1 MRVKVFSILVFTV
14 LFAACGSGEEAPV
27 DESRAEQAPS
37 AVEAVRAERGF
48 LVETIESAG
57 LISGIKEAVVVS
69 ETTGII
75 EEVQFA
81 LGQKVSI
88 GDLLVQ
94 VDDTIEKLNMEQAE
108 HQYETAMIDLNA
120 KEQSFESGNVSR
132 AALIQARS
140 TAGGAKAQYERAK
153 KAYEDCSIR
162 SPISGFIASKEN
174 TVSVGNY
181 LTPGSRIARVVDLS
195 ELEVEIA
202 LGEGEIGLV
211 EERAPAVV
219 RVGSACEEGPF
230 EAAVVAVAAGSDP
243 ATGSFAV
250 VVRWPNDCGEKIKS
264 GMSAEVTI
272 EARNLEK
279 QLLVPSSAIITED
292 NKTYVKTVEN
302 DVVKQTQVE
311 VGRRRGNKTI
321 INAGL
326 NEGDLVILSRLTVL
340 GEGDPVEPTI
350 VEQ

>member
-1 MRVKVFSILVFTV
+1 MRLQAFPIVVFALLLS
-14 LFAACGSGEEAPV
+14 ACGPDDEAPV
-27 DESRAEQAPS
+27 GESNTEPEPF
-37 AVEAVRAERGF
+37 AVEAVRAEMGF
-48 LVETIESAG
+48 LVESIESAG
-57 LISGIKEAVVVS
+57 LVSGINEAVVVS

-75 EEVQFA
+75 EEVQFE
-81 LGQKVSI
+81 LGQEVAS

-94 VDDTIEKLNMEQAE
+94 VDDTIEQLNMEQAE
-108 HQYETAMIDLNA
+108 NQYETAMIDLNA

-140 TAGGAKAQYERAK
+140 TAQGAKAQYERAK

-162 SPISGFIASKEN
+162 SPISGFIASKES

-211 EERAPAVV
+211 EEGAPAVV
-219 RVGSACEEGPF
+219 RVGSVCEEGPF
-230 EAAVVAVAAGSDP
+230 EATVVAVAAGSDP

-250 VVRWPNDCGEKIKS
+250 VVRWPNPCGDKIKS

-272 EARNLEK
+272 EARNIEK
-279 QLLVPSSAIITED
+279 QLIVPSSAIITED

-302 DVVKQTQVE
+302 NAVKQTQVE
-311 VGRRRGNKTI
+311 LGRRRGNKTVI
-321 INAGL
+321 TGGL
-326 NEGDLVILSRLTVL
+326 TEGDLVILSRLTVL

>member
-1 MRVKVFSILVFTV
+1 MRVQVVSILVFSV
-14 LFAACGSGEEAPV
+14 FFAACGPGEEAPV
-27 DESRAEQAPS
+27 EESRAGPAPA
-37 AVEAVRAERGF
+37 AVEAVRAERGY
-48 LVETIESAG
+48 LVESLEAAG
-57 LISGIKEAVVVS
+57 LVSGIREAVVVS

-75 EEVQFA
+75 EEVQFV
-81 LGQKVSI
+81 LGQKVAA

-140 TAGGAKAQYERAK
+140 TAGGAKVQYERAK
-153 KAYEDCSIR
+153 KAFEDCSIR
-162 SPISGFIASKEN
+162 TSIGGFIASKES

-181 LTPGSRIARVVDLS
+181 LTPGARIARVVDLF
-195 ELEVEIA
+195 ELEVEIT

-211 EERAPAVV
+211 EEGAPAVV

-230 EAAVVAVAAGSDP
+230 DATVVAVAAGSDP

-250 VVRWPNDCGEKIKS
+250 VVRWPNECGEKIKS

-272 EARNLEK
+272 EARNVEK
-279 QLLVPSSAIITED
+279 QLIVPSSAIITED
-292 NKTYVKTVEN
+292 NKTFVKIAQ
-302 DVVKQTQVE
+302 DGIVKQTQIE
-311 VGRRRGNKTI
+311 VGRRRGNKAVVTE
-321 INAGL
+321 GL
-326 NEGDLVILSRLTVL
+326 TEGDLIILSRLTVL
-340 GEGDPVEPTI
+340 GENDPVEPTI